1 MWIIFVILYII
12 TSISYNQ
19 LYKVTTNKCK
29 NAGALTA
36 LLQIIAGL
44 TALITM
50 PFFKLAFPTSWSV
63 WLLLLLAC
71 VFYALSD
78 RMNTT
83 VRSGLE
89 ASTFGIILQIST
101 VFMIFAGLLFF
112 REPFVLKKM
121 IGASLIILS
130 NVLVFYQKGKQKINK
145 YVIMGL
151 FSNLAYAFALFLDVN
166 ISDNFNLAVY
176 VAITLIVPA
185 IFIILAERIKISDII
200 NEYKIGDKTS
210 IFITS
215 IGWGLMIIF
224 QLMAYKCGD
233 VTTIAPLLSLTVIGN
248 VIIGYLFLNER
259 DNLPKKIIAAV
270 MIIISVLLIK
280 G

>member
-1 MWIIFVILYII
+1 MWILFVALYII
-12 TSISYNQ
+12 FSITYNQ
-19 LYKVTTNKCK
+19 FYKVTTKKCK
-29 NAGALTA
+29 SEGALTA

-44 TALITM
+44 TALITL
-50 PFFKLAFPTSWSV
+50 PFFKFNFPTTLSV

-71 VFYALSD
+71 IFYALSD

-89 ASTFGIILQIST
+89 ASTFGIILQVST
-101 VFMIFAGLLFF
+101 VFMTLAGLFF
-112 REPFVLKKM
+112 FKEPFVLKKM
-121 IGASLIILS
+121 IGAIMIILS
-130 NVLVFYQKGKQKINK
+130 NVLVFYQKGKGKINK
-145 YVIMGL
+145 YVIMGI

-166 ISDNFNLAVY
+166 ISDSFNLAIY

-185 IFIILAERIKISDII
+185 VFIIIGERIKFKDII
-200 NEYKIGDKTS
+200 NEYKIGDKAP

-224 QLMAYKCGD
+224 QLMAFKLGD
-233 VTTIAPLLSLTVIGN
+233 VTTISPLLSLTVIGN
-248 VIIGYLFLNER
+248 VIIGYLFLNEK
-259 DNLPKKIIAAV
+259 DNLPKKIIAAI
-270 MIIISVLLIK
+270 MIIISILLIK

>member
-1 MWIIFVILYII
+1 MWILFVVLYII
-12 TSISYNQ
+12 SSITYNQ
-19 LYKVTTNKCK
+19 FYKVTTQKCK
-29 NAGALTA
+29 NDGALTA

-44 TALITM
+44 TALITL
-50 PFFKLAFPTSWSV
+50 PFFKLTFPNSLSV

-71 VFYALSD
+71 IFYALSD

-89 ASTFGIILQIST
+89 ASTFGIILQVST
-101 VFMIFAGLLFF
+101 VFMTLAGLFF
-112 REPFVLKKM
+112 FKEPFVLKKM
-121 IGASLIILS
+121 IGAIMIILS
-130 NVLVFYQKGKQKINK
+130 NILVFYQKGKGKINK
-145 YVIMGL
+145 YVIMGI

-166 ISDNFNLAVY
+166 ISDSFNLAIY

-185 IFIILAERIKISDII
+185 LFIIIGERIKVKDII
-200 NEYKIGDKTS
+200 EEYKIGDKAP

-224 QLMAYKCGD
+224 QLMAFKLGD
-233 VTTIAPLLSLTVIGN
+233 VTTISPLLSLTVIGN
-248 VIIGYLFLNER
+248 VIIGYLFLNEK
-259 DNLPKKIIAAV
+259 DNLPKKIIAAI
-270 MIIISVLLIK
+270 MIIISILLIK